1 MNHTQFLAEN
11 TMALAAAQPQVA
23 AWLAANAP
31 APGTLAERLRLN
43 RWNMLDIE
51 LEDGRRLF
59 DAFPPQ
65 VAYRAW
71 PPTELAARSATI
83 IVGAN
88 LGYGINHMLENTPPR
103 HRLLVVEPDPAI
115 LTLCLG
121 LTDYRPF
128 IQSGR
133 LTFVEPQFDA
143 LVAAVRACDKQF
155 LFGRILL
162 QADLASQQIGP
173 AYAYWTRVCRE
184 QLDALSVELATL
196 RRAQDVMVGNEL
208 SNFRRALADGDM
220 KSLHGALGG
229 MPAVIAGAGPSLAA
243 SAPAVTGLQDRALIT
258 AALQTLP
265 AMQAVGIRPD
275 LAVCID
281 YSDGILRV
289 YDRLD
294 PEWARHVPL
303 IYSTKVQPE
312 VVRRYPGPTL
322 PLWTVGGMATFI
334 AGKDDLVLDAAG
346 NVSVALMRLL
356 HWMGAGRMVLAGQ
369 DFGWRGEASHAAGHH
384 AAAITVGTLE
394 LPGRDGP
401 VRSTLPY
408 ATALRD
414 MEQDIRTRQ
423 LDVVNLYGGGALIR
437 GARDITPEDLD
448 REVPPPA
455 NHEQAGGGDAGVS
468 GAALAAFRQRLDA
481 AMTPCE
487 QPLFAPRLPHWRTSL
502 RNAQKKLETLF
513 RKPERHGAEIVEML
527 GRIHFFL
534 RQDPICTPYLYN
546 EIMDVSGLVHGRD
559 RFGLP
564 QLTEFRQISRRV
576 LDKIRRIDEVMT
588 SASQQAA

>member
-1 MNHTQFLAEN
+1 MNHTQFLADN
-11 TMALAAAQPQVA
+11 TKALAAAQPQLA

-31 APGTLAERLRLN
+31 APETLAPRLCLN
-43 RWNMLDIE
+43 RWNMLDVE

-59 DAFPPQ
+59 DAFPPHF
-65 VAYRAW
+65 AYRSW
-71 PPTELAARSATI
+71 PPTEQAERSATI

-88 LGYGINHMLENTPPR
+88 LGYGINHMLEKTPPR
-103 HRLLVVEPDPAI
+103 HRLLVVEPDPAM

-128 IQSGR
+128 IESGR
-133 LTFVEPQFDA
+133 LTFVEPRFDA
-143 LVAAVRACDKQF
+143 LVAAVRGCDKQF

-162 QADLASQQIGP
+162 QADLPSQQIGP
-173 AYAYWTRVCRE
+173 AYAHWIRICRE
-184 QLDALSVELATL
+184 QLDALSVELSTL

-220 KSLHGALGG
+220 KSLRGALDGL
-229 MPAVIAGAGPSLAA
+229 PAVIAGAGPSLAA
-243 SAPAVTGLQDRALIT
+243 SAPAVARLADRALVT

-275 LAVCID
+275 LALCID
-281 YSDGILRV
+281 YSDGIFRV

-346 NVSVALMRLL
+346 NVSVALLRLL

-384 AAAITVGTLE
+384 AAAITVGTLD

-414 MEQDIRTRQ
+414 MEQDIRTLQ

-437 GARDITPEDLD
+437 GARDITPDAID
-448 REVPPPA
+448 RELPPPA
-455 NHEQAGGGDAGVS
+455 DGGNTDGGGADGRADILAG
-468 GAALAAFRQRLDA
+468 FRQRLGA

-487 QPLFAPRLPHWRTSL
+487 QPLFAPRLPQWRTSL
-502 RNAQKKLETLF
+502 RNAQKRLETLF

-527 GRIHFFL
+527 GRVHFYL

-559 RFGLP
+559 RFGLS
-564 QLTEFRQISRRV
+564 QMTEFRQIARRV

-588 SASQQAA
+588 SADQQAA

>member
-1 MNHTQFLAEN
+1 MNHTQFLADN
-11 TMALAAAQPQVA
+11 TKALAAAQPQVA

-31 APGTLAERLRLN
+31 APETQASRLRLN
-43 RWNMLDIE
+43 RWNMLDVE

-65 VAYRAW
+65 FAYRSW
-71 PPTELAARSATI
+71 PPTEQAERSATI

-88 LGYGINHMLENTPPR
+88 LGYGINHMLEQTPPR
-103 HRLLVVEPDPAI
+103 HRLLVVEPDPAM
-115 LTLCLG
+115 LSLCLG

-128 IQSGR
+128 IESGR
-133 LTFVEPQFDA
+133 LTFIVPQFDA
-143 LVAAVRACDKQF
+143 LVAAIRGCDKQF

-162 QADLASQQIGP
+162 QADLPSQQIGP
-173 AYAYWTRVCRE
+173 AYAHWTRICRE
-184 QLDALSVELATL
+184 QLDALSVELSTL

-220 KSLHGALGG
+220 KSLRGALDGL
-229 MPAVIAGAGPSLAA
+229 PAVVAGAGPSLAA
-243 SAPAVTGLQDRALIT
+243 SAPSVTRLADRALVT

-275 LAVCID
+275 LVLCID

-346 NVSVALMRLL
+346 NVSVALLRLL

-414 MEQDIRTRQ
+414 MEQDIRTLQ

-437 GARDITPEDLD
+437 GARDITPDDLD
-448 REVPPPA
+448 RELPPPA
-455 NHEQAGGGDAGVS
+455 DGGDANG
-468 GAALAAFRQRLDA
+468 GTDILAGFRHRLDA

-487 QPLFAPRLPHWRTSL
+487 QPLFAPRLPQWRTSL
-502 RNAQKKLETLF
+502 RNAQKRLETLF

-527 GRIHFFL
+527 GRVHFFL

-564 QLTEFRQISRRV
+564 QMTEFRQIARRV

-588 SASQQAA
+588 SAGQQAA

>member
-1 MNHTQFLAEN
+1 MNHTQFLADN
-11 TMALAAAQPQVA
+11 TKALTAAQPQMA

-31 APGTLAERLRLN
+31 APETLAPRLRLN
-43 RWNMLDIE
+43 RWNMLDVE

-65 VAYRAW
+65 FAYRSW
-71 PPTELAARSATI
+71 PPTEQAERSATI

-88 LGYGINHMLENTPPR
+88 LGYGINHMLEQTPPR
-103 HRLLVVEPDPAI
+103 HRLLVVEPDPAM

-128 IQSGR
+128 IESGR
-133 LTFVEPQFDA
+133 LAFIVPQFDA
-143 LVAAVRACDKQF
+143 LVAAVRGYDKQF

-162 QADLASQQIGP
+162 QADLPSQQIGP
-173 AYAYWTRVCRE
+173 AYAHWTRICRE
-184 QLDALSVELATL
+184 QLDALSVELSTL

-220 KSLHGALGG
+220 KSLRGALGG
-229 MPAVIAGAGPSLAA
+229 MPAVVAGAGPSLAA
-243 SAPAVTGLQDRALIT
+243 SAPVVARLAGRALVT

-275 LAVCID
+275 IALCID
-281 YSDGILRV
+281 YSDGIFRV

-346 NVSVALMRLL
+346 NVSVALLRLL

-384 AAAITVGTLE
+384 AAVITVGTLD

-414 MEQDIRTRQ
+414 MEQDIRTLQ

-437 GARDITPEDLD
+437 GARDITPDDIDSEL
-448 REVPPPA
+448 PP
-455 NHEQAGGGDAGVS
+455 QADGDSTEGRADILAG
-468 GAALAAFRQRLDA
+468 FRQRLDA

-487 QPLFAPRLPHWRTSL
+487 QPLFAPRLPQWRTSL
-502 RNAQKKLETLF
+502 RNAQKRLETLF
-513 RKPERHGAEIVEML
+513 RKPERHGPEIVEML
-527 GRIHFFL
+527 GRVHFFL

-564 QLTEFRQISRRV
+564 QLTEFRQIARRV

-588 SASQQAA
+588 SAGQQAA

>member
-1 MNHTQFLAEN
+1 MNHTQFLADN
-11 TMALAAAQPQVA
+11 TKALTAAQPQVA

-31 APGTLAERLRLN
+31 APEALAPRLRLN
-43 RWNMLDIE
+43 RWNMLDVE

-65 VAYRAW
+65 FAYRSW
-71 PPTELAARSATI
+71 PPTEQAERSATI

-88 LGYGINHMLENTPPR
+88 LGYGINHMLEQTPPR
-103 HRLLVVEPDPAI
+103 HRLLVVEPDPAM
-115 LTLCLG
+115 LSLCLG

-128 IQSGR
+128 IESGR
-133 LTFVEPQFDA
+133 LTFVAPQFDA
-143 LVAAVRACDKQF
+143 LVAAVRGCDKQF

-162 QADLASQQIGP
+162 QADLPSQQIGP
-173 AYAYWTRVCRE
+173 AYAHWTRICRE
-184 QLDALSVELATL
+184 QLDALSVELSTL

-220 KSLHGALGG
+220 KSLRGALDGL
-229 MPAVIAGAGPSLAA
+229 PAVVAGAGPSLAA
-243 SAPAVTGLQDRALIT
+243 SAPAVARLSHRALVT

-275 LAVCID
+275 LALCID
-281 YSDGILRV
+281 YSDGISRV

-346 NVSVALMRLL
+346 NVSVALLRLL

-384 AAAITVGTLE
+384 AAAITVGTLD

-414 MEQDIRTRQ
+414 MEQDIRTLQ

-437 GARDITPEDLD
+437 GARDIAPDDLD
-448 REVPPPA
+448 RELPPPA
-455 NHEQAGGGDAGVS
+455 DGGNASGDADI
-468 GAALAAFRQRLDA
+468 LAGFRQRLDA

-487 QPLFAPRLPHWRTSL
+487 QPLFAPRLPQWRTSL
-502 RNAQKKLETLF
+502 RNAQKRLETLF

-527 GRIHFFL
+527 GRVHFFL

-564 QLTEFRQISRRV
+564 QMTEFRQIARRV

-588 SASQQAA
+588 NAGRQAA

>member
-11 TMALAAAQPQVA
+11 TKALAAAQPKVA
-23 AWLAANAP
+23 AWLAENAP
-31 APGTLAERLRLN
+31 APETLAARLRLN

-65 VAYRAW
+65 FAYRSW
-71 PPTELAARSATI
+71 PPTEQAERSATI

-103 HRLLVVEPDPAI
+103 HRLLVVEPDPAM
-115 LTLCLG
+115 LTLCIG

-128 IQSGR
+128 IESGR
-133 LTFVEPQFDA
+133 LTFVAPQFDA
-143 LVAAVRACDKQF
+143 LVAAVRGCDKQF

-173 AYAYWTRVCRE
+173 AYAYWTRICRE

-208 SNFRRALADGDM
+208 SNFRRALSDGDM
-220 KSLHGALGG
+220 KSLRGALNGL
-229 MPAVIAGAGPSLAA
+229 PAVIAGAGPSLAA
-243 SAPAVTGLQDRALIT
+243 SAPAVAALRGRALVT

-275 LAVCID
+275 MALCID
-281 YSDGILRV
+281 YSDGIARV

-303 IYSTKVQPE
+303 IYSTKVQPD

-346 NVSVALMRLL
+346 NVSVALLRLL
-356 HWMGAGRMVLAGQ
+356 HWLDAGRIVLAGQ

-414 MEQDIRTRQ
+414 MEQDIRTLN

-437 GARDITPEDLD
+437 GAREITPDELC
-448 REVPPPA
+448 REMP
-455 NHEQAGGGDAGVS
+455 ETS
-468 GAALAAFRQRLDA
+468 GSDCPDCLTGLSDPLSSFRQRLDE

-502 RNAQKKLETLF
+502 RNAQKRLETLF
-513 RKPERHGAEIVEML
+513 RKPERHAAEIVEMI
-527 GRIHFFL
+527 GRVHFFL

-559 RFGLP
+559 RYSLP
-564 QLTEFRQISRRV
+564 QMSEFRQIARRV
-576 LDKIRRIDEVMT
+576 LDKIRRIDEVMA
-588 SASQQAA
+588 SAPDKQAA

>member
-1 MNHTQFLAEN
+1 MNHTQFLADN
-11 TMALAAAQPQVA
+11 TKALAAAQPQVA

-31 APGTLAERLRLN
+31 APETQASRLRLN
-43 RWNMLDIE
+43 RWNMLDVE

-65 VAYRAW
+65 FAYRSW
-71 PPTELAARSATI
+71 PPTEQAERSATI

-88 LGYGINHMLENTPPR
+88 LGYGLNHMLEQTPPR
-103 HRLLVVEPDPAI
+103 HRLLVVEPDPAM
-115 LTLCLG
+115 LSLCLG

-128 IQSGR
+128 IESGR
-133 LTFVEPQFDA
+133 LTFIVPQFDA
-143 LVAAVRACDKQF
+143 LVAAVRGCDKQF

-162 QADLASQQIGP
+162 QADLPSQQIGP
-173 AYAYWTRVCRE
+173 AYAHWARICRE
-184 QLDALSVELATL
+184 QLDALSVELSTL

-220 KSLHGALGG
+220 KSLRGALDGL
-229 MPAVIAGAGPSLAA
+229 PAVVAGAGPSLAA
-243 SAPAVTGLQDRALIT
+243 SAPSVTRLADRALVT

-275 LAVCID
+275 LALCID

-346 NVSVALMRLL
+346 NVSVALLRLL

-384 AAAITVGTLE
+384 AAAITVGTLD

-414 MEQDIRTRQ
+414 MEQDIRTLQ

-437 GARDITPEDLD
+437 GARDITPDDLD
-448 REVPPPA
+448 RELPPPA
-455 NHEQAGGGDAGVS
+455 DGGDANG
-468 GAALAAFRQRLDA
+468 GTDILAGFRQRLDA

-487 QPLFAPRLPHWRTSL
+487 QPLFAPRLPQWRTSL
-502 RNAQKKLETLF
+502 RNAQKRLETLF

-527 GRIHFFL
+527 GRVHFFL

-564 QLTEFRQISRRV
+564 QMTEFRQIARRV

-588 SASQQAA
+588 SAGQQAA

>member
-1 MNHTQFLAEN
+1 MNHTQFLADN
-11 TMALAAAQPQVA
+11 TKALTAAQPQVA

-31 APGTLAERLRLN
+31 APETLAPRLRLN
-43 RWNMLDIE
+43 RWNMLDVE

-65 VAYRAW
+65 FAYRSW
-71 PPTELAARSATI
+71 PPTEQAERSGTI

-88 LGYGINHMLENTPPR
+88 LGYGINHMLEQTPPR
-103 HRLLVVEPDPAI
+103 HRLLVVEPDPAM
-115 LTLCLG
+115 LSLCLG

-128 IQSGR
+128 IESGR
-133 LTFVEPQFDA
+133 LTFVAPQFDA
-143 LVAAVRACDKQF
+143 LVAAVRGCDKQF

-162 QADLASQQIGP
+162 QADLPSQQIGP
-173 AYAYWTRVCRE
+173 AYAHWTRICRE
-184 QLDALSVELATL
+184 QLDALSVELSTL

-220 KSLHGALGG
+220 KSLRGALGG
-229 MPAVIAGAGPSLAA
+229 LPAVIAGAGPSLAA
-243 SAPAVTGLQDRALIT
+243 SAPAVARLEHRALVT

-265 AMQAVGIRPD
+265 AMQAVGIRPH
-275 LAVCID
+275 LALCID
-281 YSDGILRV
+281 YSDGIFRV

-346 NVSVALMRLL
+346 NVSVALLRLL

-369 DFGWRGEASHAAGHH
+369 DFGWRGEASHATGHH
-384 AAAITVGTLE
+384 AAAITVGTLD

-408 ATALRD
+408 ATALLD
-414 MEQDIRTRQ
+414 MEQDIRTLQ

-437 GARDITPEDLD
+437 GARAIAPDDLN
-448 REVPPPA
+448 RELPPPA
-455 NHEQAGGGDAGVS
+455 DGGNASGDADI
-468 GAALAAFRQRLDA
+468 LAVFRQRLDA

-487 QPLFAPRLPHWRTSL
+487 QPLFAPRLPQWRTSL
-502 RNAQKKLETLF
+502 RNAQKRLETLF

-527 GRIHFFL
+527 GRVHFFL

-564 QLTEFRQISRRV
+564 QMTEFRQIARRV

-588 SASQQAA
+588 NAGRQAA

>member
-1 MNHTQFLAEN
+1 
-11 TMALAAAQPQVA
+11 
-23 AWLAANAP
+23 
-31 APGTLAERLRLN
+31 
-43 RWNMLDIE
+43 
-51 LEDGRRLF
+51 
-59 DAFPPQ
+59 
-65 VAYRAW
+65 
-71 PPTELAARSATI
+71 
-83 IVGAN
+83 
-88 LGYGINHMLENTPPR
+88 
-103 HRLLVVEPDPAI
+103 
-115 LTLCLG
+115 
-121 LTDYRPF
+121 
-128 IQSGR
+128 
-133 LTFVEPQFDA
+133 
-143 LVAAVRACDKQF
+143 
-155 LFGRILL
+155 
-162 QADLASQQIGP
+162 
-173 AYAYWTRVCRE
+173 
-184 QLDALSVELATL
+184 
-196 RRAQDVMVGNEL
+196 MVGNEL

-243 SAPAVTGLQDRALIT
+243 SAPAVIGLQGRALIT

-289 YDRLD
+289 YDRLA

-369 DFGWRGEASHAAGHH
+369 DFGWRGDASHAAGHH

-394 LPGRDGP
+394 LQGRDGP

-423 LDVVNLYGGGALIR
+423 LDVVNLYGGGALID
-437 GARDITPEDLD
+437 GARNIEPGDLD
-448 REVPPPA
+448 REVPHPA
-455 NHEQAGGGDAGVS
+455 HQGQAGDGASGDA
-468 GAALAAFRQRLDA
+468 LATFRQCLDA

-487 QPLFAPRLPHWRTSL
+487 QPQFAPRLPHWRTSL

-564 QLTEFRQISRRV
+564 QLTEFRQIARRV

-588 SASQQAA
+588 SAGQQAA